1 MLKVTSSNQRDA
13 APHAQLTIGRPAIM
27 GSMISPTS
35 VKRIAKVVVSLI
47 YYGLRG
53 VSRLLLRLIG
63 RPARG
68 SLVILYYH
76 GIPGAYRASFVRQM
90 ESIRKRARVFPAF
103 YRGSVLSEKPNV
115 AITFDDAYVSVAEN
129 ALPELFTRGFHATIF
144 VPTGC
149 LGAAPAWAIEDGS
162 LDADEVVMS
171 EEQIKSMPSALI
183 TLGSH
188 TITHPRLSQI
198 GEIAA
203 QKEIE
208 GSRMTLQAAT
218 GQDIRLLAFPY
229 GDHNAA
235 VVELCKVVGYNIVFS
250 VIPAVVDP
258 ENSDFVRG
266 RVKVDP
272 FDWPLE
278 FYLKYHGAYAWV
290 TQVPR
295 LKRKIGRQHQVNE
308 PGPPLYRRPS

>member
-1 MLKVTSSNQRDA
+1 
-13 APHAQLTIGRPAIM
+13 M
-27 GSMISPTS
+27 GSMINPTS

-53 VSRLLLRLIG
+53 VSRFFLRLIG
-63 RPARG
+63 RPTRG
-68 SLVILYYH
+68 GLVILYYH
-76 GIPGAYRASFVRQM
+76 GIPSGNRSSFVRQM
-90 ESIRKRARVFPAF
+90 ESIRKRARVFPAY
-103 YRGSVLSEKPNV
+103 YRGHLSSERPNV

-129 ALPELFTRGFHATIF
+129 ALPELSTRGFHATIF

-149 LGAAPAWAIEDGS
+149 LGAPPAWAIEDGS

-171 EEQIKSMPSALI
+171 EQQIKSLSSALV

-188 TITHPRLSQI
+188 TSTHPRLSQI
-198 GEIAA
+198 GVIAA
-203 QKEIE
+203 QNEIE
-208 GSRMTLQAAT
+208 GSRLALQTVT

-229 GDHNAA
+229 GDHNASI
-235 VVELCKVVGYNIVFS
+235 VELCKGGGYNIVFS
-250 VIPAVVDP
+250 VIPAIVDP
-258 ENSDFVRG
+258 ENFNFVRG

-278 FYLKYHGAYAWV
+278 FYLKYHGAYAWA

-295 LKRKIGRQHQVNE
+295 LKRKIGGRDQVNE
-308 PGPPLYRRPS
+308 TGPPFYGRPS